1 MLLKPANTANSR
13 QLLNET
19 MALVLAGGRGS
30 RLKQLTDNRAK
41 PAVHFGGK
49 FRIIDFVLSNC
60 INSGIRRV
68 GVVTQYKS
76 HSLLCHLQSG
86 WSFLR
91 NQMNEFIDLLPAQ
104 QRVDEINWYR
114 GTADA
119 VYQNLDII
127 RGHGPKYV
135 VVLAGDHIY
144 KMDYAAM
151 LMDHVNLGAKVT
163 VACIEVPRSEASAFG
178 VMAIDE
184 SRKINAFVEKPANP
198 PSVPGKD
205 DTSLASMGIYIFNAD
220 YLYELLQDDIKDE
233 QSHHD
238 FGMDVIPRVVEE
250 GTAFAH
256 PFSLSSVGSDPDVR
270 PYWRDVGTIDSFW
283 EANMDLASVKPELDI
298 YDQHWPIW
306 TSQAMSPPAKFVQDR
321 NGQQG
326 MTINSMFSGGTIV
339 SGSFIM
345 SSVLF
350 TNVRVESFCTI
361 DQAVIFP
368 DVVIGAG
375 CRLHRVVIDKGC
387 VLPDG
392 LVVGENAADDARR
405 FQRSERGIVLVTKEM
420 LAELRA
426 SEKALAPVQ
435 AAVRKAQAKV

>member
-1 MLLKPANTANSR
+1 MLLPPANTARSR

-76 HSLLCHLQSG
+76 HSLLRHLQSG

-91 NQMNEFIDLLPAQ
+91 YQMNEFIDLLPAQ
-104 QRVDEINWYR
+104 QRVDEVHWYR

-127 RGHGPKYV
+127 RDHAPKYV

-151 LMDHVNLGAKVT
+151 LLDHVNQGAKVT

-184 SRKINAFVEKPANP
+184 DRKINAFVEKPLNP
-198 PSVPGKD
+198 PAMPDKP
-205 DTSLASMGIYIFNAD
+205 DTALASMGTYIFDAD
-220 YLYELLQDDIKDE
+220 YLYQLLEEDIANE
-233 QSHHD
+233 HSHHD

-250 GTAFAH
+250 GSAYAH
-256 PFSLSSVGSDPDVR
+256 PFGMSCVGCCPQKR
-270 PYWRDVGTIDSFW
+270 PYWRDVGTLDSFW
-283 EANMDLASVKPELDI
+283 EANMDLASVTPELDI
-298 YDQHWPIW
+298 YDQEWPIW
-306 TSQAMSPPAKFVQDR
+306 TSQNMTPPAKFVQDR
-321 NGQQG
+321 NGQHG
-326 MTINSMFSGGTIV
+326 MAINSMFAGGTIV
-339 SGSFIM
+339 SGSFIV

-350 TNVRVESFCTI
+350 TNVRVDSFCTL

-368 DVVIGAG
+368 GVEIGSG
-375 CRLHRVVIDKGC
+375 CRLRRVVVDKGC
-387 VLPDG
+387 KLPQG
-392 LVVGENAADDARR
+392 MVIGENADEDARR
-405 FQRSERGIVLVTKEM
+405 FYRSPQGIVLVTKEM
-420 LAELRA
+420 LD
-426 SEKALAPVQ
+426 ALARSQRV
-435 AAVRKAQAKV
+435 AGATKVTVTV